1 MNKKLY
7 QTVIDYINSQ
17 ISSGELTI
25 GDLIPSESQLSK
37 LLNVSI
43 GTVRKAID
51 KLEHNKVLYRHHGKG
66 TYISDYGF
74 DNSIFNFFSYGNQTG
89 SSIRI
94 YKTTPIRKKVKA
106 TSEVSFQLGISQGD
120 DVIYLERRGYIDKKN
135 PIIIEKSWWV
145 ADVVEG
151 LQKPSLHIPDLLYAV
166 IFKEFD
172 TQINSSQEVLTA
184 GVADDKTA
192 KILHI
197 NKGDPVVILNRHSY
211 AKDKGLVEFR
221 ITTGRADM
229 FSYTTTIG
237 TPQT

>member
-37 LLNVSI
+37 ILNVSV

-94 YKTTPIRKKVKA
+94 YKTTPIRKKIKA
-106 TSEVSFQLGISQGD
+106 TSEISFQLGINQGD

-145 ADVVEG
+145 AA
-151 LQKPSLHIPDLLYAV
+151 L
-166 IFKEFD
+166 
-172 TQINSSQEVLTA
+172 
-184 GVADDKTA
+184 
-192 KILHI
+192 
-197 NKGDPVVILNRHSY
+197 
-211 AKDKGLVEFR
+211 
-221 ITTGRADM
+221 
-229 FSYTTTIG
+229 
-237 TPQT
+237 